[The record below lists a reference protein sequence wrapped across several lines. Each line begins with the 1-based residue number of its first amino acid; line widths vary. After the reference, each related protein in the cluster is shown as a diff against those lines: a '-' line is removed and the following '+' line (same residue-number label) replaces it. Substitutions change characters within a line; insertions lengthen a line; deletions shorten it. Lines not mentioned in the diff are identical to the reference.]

1 LELQRN
7 FGRQRG
13 KVTASYTIAVE
24 EGKKMKI
31 KTYYLILAVT
41 AGFFCAA
48 ASNPVEPP
56 QSGGK
61 PLLINPPH
69 PAFAGIDELHVTVL
83 RFGPTRE
90 KDRTF
95 TKQIE
100 ADTEERLRNAG
111 IELAAPTADNILT
124 IPELRIYINTL
135 SLEDSQQCVFHVRV
149 ALARAVCLKD
159 EQTPVFKA
167 AIWQTAPEMQAVSEQ
182 DTPEKVADLVA
193 EQVDGFIDIFKTTN
207 TSDAKPSEAGIGR
220 NASSSNPL
228 EQADKNE
235 NSTAVEYRF
244 VSSSN
249 SNVFHKPGCRWAQ
262 NISKENLVIY
272 KSREEAIK
280 AGKRPCKTCNP

>member
-1 LELQRN
+1 
-7 FGRQRG
+7 
-13 KVTASYTIAVE
+13 
-24 EGKKMKI
+24 MKI
-31 KTYYLILAVT
+31 KTYYLILTIT
-41 AGFFCAA
+41 AGLLCIA
-48 ASNPVEPP
+48 ASNPVESQ
-56 QSGGK
+56 QSAPK
-61 PLLINPPH
+61 PLLTDPPH
-69 PAFAGIDELHVTVL
+69 PAFAGIDKLHVVVL
-83 RFGPTRE
+83 QFGSNQENDQTFMEHLESNVKE
-90 KDRTF
+90 K
-95 TKQIE
+95 
-100 ADTEERLRNAG
+100 LRRAG
-111 IELAAPTADNILT
+111 IELEAPTADNILT

-135 SLEDSQQCVFHVRV
+135 SLEDSQQCVFHARV

-159 EQTPVFKA
+159 EQNPVFKA

-182 DTPEKVADLVA
+182 DMPEKVTDLVA
-193 EQVDGFIDIFKTTN
+193 EQVDGFIDIFKATN

-235 NSTAVEYRF
+235 NSTAVEYGF